1 MTAKPEDF
9 LLQTWKQQLDL
20 GLRLIETM
28 VEGAIKLREVQIE
41 AATDAHADAVATRK
55 SVADANDLA
64 QLVKLQAE
72 WTRANVQ
79 KCAAYW
85 RDLNVFGA
93 YVHGSDTLQQ
103 FDQASGDLVGEIQPT
118 YHSFFAQA
126 DYLIYPWLQAAARYE
141 TLTPGD
147 RTVPNLR
154 TGVFNLSALIRANVK
169 AMVEYQR
176 DLRAGENHSLNALL
190 RFAF

>member
-1 MTAKPEDF
+1 MTARPEDF

-55 SVADANDLA
+55 SVADASDLA

-72 WTRANVQ
+72 WTRANME

-85 RDLNVFGA
+85 RDLYEV
-93 YVHGSDTLQQ
+93 
-103 FDQASGDLVGEIQPT
+103 
-118 YHSFFAQA
+118 
-126 DYLIYPWLQAAARYE
+126 AARTQGE
-141 TLTPGD
+141 LAS
-147 RTVPNLR
+147 RA
-154 TGVFNLSALIRANVK
+154 GVQPPATAINADSNK
-169 AMVEYQR
+169 AMFGMIDDAYRGWLGAAQKFYRIPIGQLPADDNPGPEVPPVQTKPKPSK
-176 DLRAGENHSLNALL
+176 RATA
-190 RFAF
+190 

>member
-9 LLQTWKQQLDL
+9 LLQAWKQQLDI

-55 SVADANDLA
+55 SVAEASDLA

-79 KCAAYW
+79 KCATYW
-85 RDLNVFGA
+85 RDLYEVATRTQGE
-93 YVHGSDTLQQ
+93 L
-103 FDQASGDLVGEIQPT
+103 ASRAGVQTP
-118 YHSFFAQA
+118 
-126 DYLIYPWLQAAARYE
+126 AAAIE
-141 TLTPGD
+141 GD
-147 RTVPNLR
+147 PNK
-154 TGVFNLSALIRANVK
+154 ALFGMMDDAYRGWLDATQKFYRIEPTKVANVK
-169 AMVEYQR
+169 LPGEELPPLPAKPKPSK
-176 DLRAGENHSLNALL
+176 RATA
-190 RFAF
+190 